1 MPGGKIAVAGL
12 LLAAGEARRMGSGG
26 QHKLLA
32 EFDGCALVRRSA
44 QTLLSSRLCP
54 VIVVTGHRYRQI
66 EAELQGLEVEALL
79 NPAYT
84 TGMGSSLACG
94 FSHQAIAEADGTLVM
109 LADMPAINPD
119 HIDRLVRTFR
129 QHGGNVIVR
138 ASCNGQRGNPVIIPK
153 ALYGAMRH
161 LSGDSGAR
169 SLVERSELP
178 IVDVE
183 TGPAALLDVD
193 TPEAVIRAGGVLKN

>member
-12 LLAAGEARRMGSGG
+12 LLAAGEARRMGPGG

-32 EFDGCALVRRSA
+32 EFDGCVLVRRSA
-44 QTLLSSRLCP
+44 QTLLSSRLHP
-54 VIVVTGHRYRQI
+54 VIVVTGHQHSRI
-66 EAELQGLEVEALL
+66 GSALLGLEVEQQF
-79 NPAYT
+79 NPAYG
-84 TGMGSSLACG
+84 TGIGSSLARG
-94 FSHQAIAEADGTLVM
+94 FSHPAITKADGTLVM
-109 LADMPAINPD
+109 LADMPAINPG
-119 HIDRLVRTFR
+119 HIDQLVQTFR
-129 QHGGNVIVR
+129 QHGGNVLAR

-169 SLVERSELP
+169 SLIERSELP